1 MGKFEKFGKDQSSK
15 GKLSKGKLSKDS
27 ELFEEWRDAAMRAE
41 YDTGAREE
49 TEAEARSGVL
59 ARLARMT
66 LGTIVLII
74 GIIMMP
80 LPGPGGVIVA
90 AGLAILARDVAW
102 AERLLR
108 YVRRR
113 MPGVPEDGKIPRSS
127 LITMLFV
134 TAAGLMFSYW
144 WVYLR

>member
-1 MGKFEKFGKDQSSK
+1 MGKF
-15 GKLSKGKLSKDS
+15 SKDKFS
-27 ELFEEWRDAAMRAE
+27 KDGELFEEWREAALQAE
-41 YDTGAREE
+41 YETGAREE
-49 TEAEARSGVL
+49 TEAQARSGVI
-59 ARLARMT
+59 ARIARMT

-74 GIIMMP
+74 GIIMLP
-80 LPGPGGVIVA
+80 LPGPGGVVVA

-134 TAAGLMFSYW
+134 TAAGLTFSYW